1 MTIQGGALLPQRHVA
16 ATAVLPIP
24 RRCAKRHDG
33 PVTPFSKRPESPAGI
48 PIAISARHA
57 HLSQATLDKL
67 FGPGYE
73 LRVKQALAQPGQFA
87 AAETVTLAGPRG
99 TLAHVRV
106 MGPPREPDQ
115 IELSRSDEIA
125 LGIDAP
131 LRLSGNLAGTP
142 GIELIG
148 PAGRVTLTSGVVN
161 PLRHIHMSPEDA
173 RRFGVVDRER
183 VSVAIDSD
191 GRDLVFGDVVVRVS
205 PQFRLELHL
214 DTDEGNAAGVA
225 PGTTARLVRLS
236 DQGCE

>member
-1 MTIQGGALLPQRHVA
+1 MPAYRGMIGAVMHPVDSKLPA
-16 ATAVLPIP
+16 PP
-24 RRCAKRHDG
+24 
-33 PVTPFSKRPESPAGI
+33 PAI

-57 HLSQATLDKL
+57 HLSQATVDAL
-67 FGPGYE
+67 FGRGHL

-87 AAETVTLAGPRG
+87 AEETITLAGPRG
-99 TLAHVRV
+99 SLAQVRV
-106 MGPPREPDQ
+106 MGPPRAADQ
-115 IELSRSDEIA
+115 IELSLSDEIA

-131 LRLSGNLAGTP
+131 LRLSGSLADTP

-148 PAGRVTLTSGVVN
+148 PAGRVMLTSGVVN

-173 RRFGVVDRER
+173 RRFGVVDHER

-225 PGTTARLVRLS
+225 PGTTARLVR
-236 DQGCE
+236 

>member
-1 MTIQGGALLPQRHVA
+1 MI
-16 ATAVLPIP
+16 
-24 RRCAKRHDG
+24 
-33 PVTPFSKRPESPAGI
+33 VTVMHPAGSRQPESLAGI

-57 HLSQATLDKL
+57 HLTQATLDAL
-67 FGPGYE
+67 FGAGHM
-73 LRVKQALAQPGQFA
+73 LREKQALAQPGQYA
-87 AAETVTLAGPRG
+87 AEETVTLAGPRG
-99 TLAHVRV
+99 TLEHVRV
-106 MGPPREPDQ
+106 LGPPRDADQ

-131 LRLSGNLAGTP
+131 LRLSGNLADTP

-148 PAGRVTLTSGVVN
+148 PVGRVKLGSGVVN
-161 PLRHIHMSPEDA
+161 PVRHIHMSPDDA

-214 DTDEGNAAGVA
+214 DTDEGNAAGVV
-225 PGTTARLVRLS
+225 PGATARLVNPR
-236 DQGCE
+236 

>member
-1 MTIQGGALLPQRHVA
+1 MNLDSKPPELPA
-16 ATAVLPIP
+16 
-24 RRCAKRHDG
+24 
-33 PVTPFSKRPESPAGI
+33 SI

-57 HLSQATLDKL
+57 HLSQATVDAL
-67 FGPGYE
+67 FGPGHL

-87 AAETVTLAGPRG
+87 AEETITLAGPRG
-99 TLAHVRV
+99 RLAQVRV
-106 MGPPREPDQ
+106 MGPPRAADQ
-115 IELSRSDEIA
+115 IEISRSDEIA

-131 LRLSGNLAGTP
+131 LRLSGSLADTP

-148 PAGRVTLTSGVVN
+148 PAGRVTMTSGVVN

-191 GRDLVFGDVVVRVS
+191 GRDLIFGDVVVRVS

-225 PGTTARLVRLS
+225 PSTTARLVRES
-236 DQGCE
+236 GRGSE